1 MILVILFLPVAA
13 PISLLGGGV
22 TAFLIYFEGSVSNQ
36 SKKIAKLI
44 KNPNLKIANNSKN
57 EPSSNLSNTDSP
69 SRKEPPKNIKN
80 AQENAQENDQ
90 EERHDGGRRRPN

>member
-1 MILVILFLPVAA
+1 MTLVILFLPVSA
-13 PISLLGGGV
+13 PISLLGGVV

-44 KNPNLKIANNSKN
+44 KNPNLKIADNSKN

-69 SRKEPPKNIKN
+69 SRKEPPKNNKN
-80 AQENAQENDQ
+80 AQENVR
-90 EERHDGGRRRPN
+90 EERHDGGHGGPN